1 MSSINR
7 EITVNNLTR
16 VYNVVKKDEGLKG
29 SFSYLFKKKR
39 ESKVALN
46 NFSCE
51 IEEGEFIGLIG
62 PNGAGKTTFL
72 KMITGIIQPTQ
83 GRMSVFGHNPQ
94 VLTDEYK
101 KTYTIVMG
109 QKTQLW
115 LDLPAKDSFLLNKE
129 IYEIPQNVFDENIKY
144 FSSLF
149 EVEHL
154 LDRQVRHLSLGERL
168 KMEIIASLLHNPKI
182 LFLDEPTIGLDAL
195 AQKRIRQFLKKINKE
210 RKTTIILTSHYIEDI
225 KELCNRVIVINNGKK
240 VYDGAFKEILKD
252 YNKYKFITIK
262 HSGIDD
268 LQLGSGVEVDII
280 NQYESKIKAPK
291 NQYKKVLNQIVKID
305 GIEDFVIE
313 DEPINDLIEEI
324 YNRKSVSV

>member
-1 MSSINR
+1 MSDINKV
-7 EITVNNLTR
+7 ITVNNLTR
-16 VYNVVKKDEGLKG
+16 VYKVVKKDEGLKG
-29 SFSYLFKKKR
+29 SFSYLFKKRR
-39 ESKVALN
+39 ESKIALN
-46 NFSCE
+46 DFSCE
-51 IEEGEFIGLIG
+51 IEEGELIGLIG

-83 GRMSVFGHNPQ
+83 GSMSVFGYNPQ

-129 IYEIPQNVFDENIKY
+129 IYEIPHNIFDENVKY

-149 EVEHL
+149 EVGHL

-195 AQKRIRQFLKKINKE
+195 AQKRIRQFLRKINVE

-225 KELCNRVIVINNGKK
+225 KELCNRVIVINNGEK
-240 VYDGAFKEILKD
+240 VYDGAFKEISKY
-252 YNKYKFITIK
+252 YNKYKYITIK
-262 HSGIDD
+262 HSGVDD
-268 LQLGSGVEVDII
+268 LKLGTSVEVDII
-280 NQYESKIKAPK
+280 NQYESKIKVHK
-291 NQYKKVLNQIVKID
+291 DRYKKVLNQIVEID
-305 GIEDFVIE
+305 GIDDFIIE

-324 YNRKSVSV
+324 YNRKSVSE